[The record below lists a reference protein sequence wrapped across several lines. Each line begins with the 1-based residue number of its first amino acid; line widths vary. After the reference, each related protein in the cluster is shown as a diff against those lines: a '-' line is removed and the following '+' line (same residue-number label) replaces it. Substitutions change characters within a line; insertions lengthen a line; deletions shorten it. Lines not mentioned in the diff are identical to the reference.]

1 MILDKYLNVE
11 EKKMI
16 SIISSMIWIYFRTE
30 DCYKLIPRKSI
41 SSVILVSLWVFLY
54 LQDPLFLPIGLFI
67 LYLYGKYF

>member
-1 MILDKYLNVE
+1 MILDKYLTVE

-41 SSVILVSLWVFLY
+41 YSVILVSLWVFLY
-54 LQDPLFLPIGLFI
+54 LQDPLFLPIGVFI